1 MKFYGLFIALTQV
14 KYSDKKHNKVNNE
27 LMDFTL
33 DQKSLLRCTPPIG
46 SWEILWEDFLKING
60 LIQIYFNIKTPNMC
74 TLFFY

>member
-46 SWEILWEDFLKING
+46 SWEIL
-60 LIQIYFNIKTPNMC
+60 
-74 TLFFY
+74 